1 MEWGGNGGG
10 LSFRLVDKLLG
21 KSWLGIRLA
30 SAVENPCSNFSRR
43 GVYFW
48 FGKKKLGRKLEGGRR
63 SVIGKRG
70 GGGGMKRKK
79 GRESLVIYYKYS

>member
-10 LSFRLVDKLLG
+10 LSFRLVDKLLR

-48 FGKKKLGRKLEGGRR
+48 FGKKLGRKL
-63 SVIGKRG
+63 
-70 GGGGMKRKK
+70 
-79 GRESLVIYYKYS
+79 GREKGEIRGIVNASRFGW

>member
-70 GGGGMKRKK
+70 GKMRRKK
-79 GRESLVIYYKYS
+79 GKESLVIYYKYS

>member
-10 LSFRLVDKLLG
+10 LSFRLVDKLLR
-21 KSWLGIRLA
+21 KSWLGNRLA

-48 FGKKKLGRKLEGGRR
+48 FGKKLGRKL
-63 SVIGKRG
+63 
-70 GGGGMKRKK
+70 
-79 GRESLVIYYKYS
+79 GREKEKGEIRGIVNASRFGW

>member
-70 GGGGMKRKK
+70 GGG
-79 GRESLVIYYKYS
+79 E